1 MLKKIITFVLAFLLF
16 SLSSVNLAYAADSN
30 EIKDAKFAVKVKEGI
45 KKLGIGKDAQV
56 EIKLRD
62 KTKLKGYISEAGE
75 NSFVVTNAKMGEST
89 VVPYPAVKKAKGK
102 NLNTGVKIVL
112 YAALA
117 IGITIAAV
125 VILVT
130 LGERGATDH

>member
-1 MLKKIITFVLAFLLF
+1 MLKKIITFVLASLLF
-16 SLSSVNLAYAADSN
+16 SLSSVNLAYAADFN

-75 NSFVVTNAKMGEST
+75 NSFVVNNTKTGEST

-102 NLNTGVKIVL
+102 NLNTGVKIAL